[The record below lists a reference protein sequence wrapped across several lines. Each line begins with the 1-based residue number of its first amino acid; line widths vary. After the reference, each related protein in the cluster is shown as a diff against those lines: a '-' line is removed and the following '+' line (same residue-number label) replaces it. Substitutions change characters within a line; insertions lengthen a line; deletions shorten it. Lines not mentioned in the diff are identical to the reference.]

1 MAIGVNVSNGRAQRW
16 QTGMQCGAACKMD
29 KLNKPPSRMETHQE
43 AGGQRRQSKNY
54 VRAARGVDRL
64 MLELR
69 SRGHAWQATGGGGPP
84 GNNAKR
90 NGQRKVGL
98 MESIEAS
105 GPRRVE
111 PHHHNVWGS
120 GTGN

>member
-69 SRGHAWQATGGGGPP
+69 SRGHAWQATGGGATGQ
-84 GNNAKR
+84 
-90 NGQRKVGL
+90 QRKTQRATEGGIDGIHRGLWPKACRTPSSQCVG
-98 MESIEAS
+98 I
-105 GPRRVE
+105 RDR
-111 PHHHNVWGS
+111 
-120 GTGN
+120 